1 MIAFITSVWFLVRR
15 TGKAGAWLPLVAILV
30 GALAF
35 SPAAAW
41 ADNAGWYAGVDAG
54 QSLFADIRA
63 YSSPIYPHSF
73 DKTGTGYRLDGG
85 YKFNSYFGLEAAYVN
100 LGNVTGSYT
109 NFGGGFCGLICAQS
123 YIVNGVLKTRG
134 WTLELVGSY
143 PFNDHW
149 QVFVRAGDIQ
159 ANSEL
164 TASYT
169 PIPTYNV
176 TLFQNF
182 SDTSSDTD
190 VTYGLGVQ
198 WSFATNWAAR
208 LSLDRYVSMG
218 HELRIGSFNVALTS
232 IGVVYQF

>member
-1 MIAFITSVWFLVRR
+1 MIAFITSVWFLVRC
-15 TGKAGAWLPLVAILV
+15 TSKAGAWLPPVAILA

-54 QSLFADIRA
+54 QSLFTDIRA
-63 YSSPIYPHSF
+63 YGSPIYPDSF
-73 DKTGTGYRLDGG
+73 RSTGTGYRLSAG
-85 YKFNSYFGLEAAYVN
+85 YKINHYFGLEAAYVD
-100 LGNVTGSYT
+100 LGKVTGSYT
-109 NFGGGFCGLICAQS
+109 TLGGGFCGLICAQS
-123 YIVNGVLKTRG
+123 YIVNGIVKTRG

-143 PFNDHW
+143 PFNDRW
-149 QVFVRAGDIQ
+149 QIFVRAGDIQ

-164 TASYT
+164 NASYT
-169 PIPTYNV
+169 PIPPYNV
-176 TLFQNF
+176 ALFQNF

-190 VTYGLGVQ
+190 VTYGLGVK
-198 WSFATNWAAR
+198 WLFAGHWAAR

-232 IGVVYQF
+232 VGVVYQF